1 MKDRTKLLI
10 GCISVALVAAIVILI
25 SASGKKQPAPQQ
37 SATPDE
43 TVQIQTVLPTA
54 AASAEQTALPSQPP
68 TEAVAVPSVSDA
80 PAPTQ
85 ASGEAAVSGQTE
97 TPTKAAQTPAVPSD
111 LEEKLSSAG
120 TAAKDLSDSGCR
132 QLVVVSADGST
143 ADVSLYTYENGQWK
157 HDEELDCSGFVG
169 EEGTISPSYMSEQHS
184 ATPLGLYPI
193 TEAFYQNAAP
203 ETGLSTFAITGDTYW
218 VDDPDSAYY
227 NRRVEGTGD
236 MDWTSAEHMAD
247 YSAYEYGFVI
257 GYNAACEYNKGSA
270 IFFHVGSNPTAGCV
284 AVSREMV
291 LAYLV
296 RLEASLNPHIL
307 IVSV

>member
-1 MKDRTKLLI
+1 M
-10 GCISVALVAAIVILI
+10 ALVAAIVILI
-25 SASGKKQPAPQQ
+25 TASGKKQPAPQQ

-54 AASAEQTALPSQPP
+54 AATEAQTALPSQP
-68 TEAVAVPSVSDA
+68 TEAVTVPTVSKS
-80 PAPTQ
+80 PAPTP
-85 ASGEAAVSGQTE
+85 ASGEAAASGQTE
-97 TPTKAAQTPAVPSD
+97 TPTKAAQTPAAPSD

-120 TAAKDLSDSGCR
+120 TGAKDLADSGCR
-132 QLVVVSADGST
+132 QLVVVSACGSS

-157 HDEELDCSGFVG
+157 HNEDLDCSGFVG
-169 EEGTISPSYMSEQHS
+169 AEGTISPSYMSEQHS

-236 MDWTSAEHMAD
+236 MDWSSAEHMAD

-291 LAYLV
+291 LAYLG